1 MSERMQKENQPL
13 AEVFGHL
20 PTDFSQKAMRYRRNR
35 NCHQEIK
42 LLKIHLKANHMQKLL
57 FSDKE
62 EPLKAVNVASVPQ
75 RSPFRYPG
83 GKTWFIPRLR
93 EWLRSQAQCP
103 RLLVEPFAGGGIIS
117 LTAIFEN
124 LVETALMV
132 ELDEDV
138 AAVWQTIIDG
148 NAEWLAKRILNF
160 EMSRENAIK
169 EIKANRSS
177 TKEKAFQTIIKN
189 RTFHSGILAAGAGF
203 LKNGEKGKGV
213 LSRWYPTTLAKRLRA
228 INLMRYKLHFEH
240 GDAFDV
246 LERYKDDETVVFFI
260 DPPYTAGGKKAGSRL
275 YTHFELEHEALFAA
289 CKKLKGDFLMTYD
302 NAEEVKKLARKHYFM
317 AKPIPMKNTHHAAM
331 TELVI
336 GRDLS
341 WMRGVDRVL
350 EDRAEYK

>member
-1 MSERMQKENQPL
+1 MRMQKENQ
-13 AEVFGHL
+13 
-20 PTDFSQKAMRYRRNR
+20 
-35 NCHQEIK
+35 
-42 LLKIHLKANHMQKLL
+42 
-57 FSDKE
+57 
-62 EPLKAVNVASVPQ
+62 PLKAVNVASVPQ

-83 GKTWFIPRLR
+83 GKTWFVPRLR
-93 EWLRSQAQCP
+93 EWLISQPKCP

-124 LVETALMV
+124 LVGAALMV

-148 NAEWLAKRILNF
+148 EAEWLAKRILNF
-160 EMSRENAIK
+160 EMSRENAIA
-169 EIKANRSS
+169 EIHIHRKL
-177 TKEKAFQTIIKN
+177 TKEKAFQTIVKN

-228 INLMRYKLHFEH
+228 INLMRDKLRFEH

-246 LERYKDDETVVFFI
+246 LERYKDDEEVVFFI

-275 YTHFELEHEALFAA
+275 YTHFELDHEALFAA
-289 CKKLKGDFLMTYD
+289 CENLKGDFIMTYD
-302 NAEEVKKLARKHYFM
+302 NSEEVKKLARKHRFM

-350 EDRAEYK
+350 EDRREYKTSN